1 MSITL
6 DDKATDVFKLYDEL
20 AIAYSKDIDG
30 YKALIK
36 AIEAMLAQKEEM
48 LRDIKDKAIHLIK
61 NSMSSPAI
69 LPSRDTSFDQPVK
82 KYNYAGVIEEDLKP
96 GKDVESENA
105 VVGMSY
111 AIAEAE
117 TLQASTRLI
126 QEPKARRAN
135 QKKTTAKGKKK
146 TKRADKP
153 KKPSLRSKKKVGKSN
168 KVEESNTDQLE
179 TSLKI
184 NSKAKPTGNISEIK
198 CKYHPESPAS
208 DLGRQLCA
216 SCKWKLINSGLTT
229 FDKEPEVISFL
240 KGEITT
246 FPDLGQ
252 SMCPIHPAVPS
263 YNKKT
268 GLCKD
273 CQKKAKEIGIQDRH
287 LTEEELNILRNPAL

>member
-6 DDKATDVFKLYDEL
+6 DDKAIDVFKLYDEL

-36 AIEAMLAQKEEM
+36 DIGAMLAQKEEM
-48 LRDIKDKAIHLIK
+48 LRDIKDKTIHLIK
-61 NSMSSPAI
+61 NSISSPAI
-69 LPSRDTSFDQPVK
+69 LPSRDTSIHQPVK

-96 GKDVESENA
+96 GKDVEAENA
-105 VVGMSY
+105 VVGMSD

-117 TLQASTRLI
+117 KFQASTRLI
-126 QEPKARRAN
+126 QEPKVRRAN
-135 QKKTTAKGKKK
+135 QKKTTGKGKRKAK
-146 TKRADKP
+146 SADKP
-153 KKPSLRSKKKVGKSN
+153 KKPSLRSKKKV
-168 KVEESNTDQLE
+168 VESNNDQLE
-179 TSLKI
+179 TSLKK
-184 NSKAKPTGNISEIK
+184 NSKAESTSKISEIK

-287 LTEEELNILRNPAL
+287 LTEDELNILRNPAL